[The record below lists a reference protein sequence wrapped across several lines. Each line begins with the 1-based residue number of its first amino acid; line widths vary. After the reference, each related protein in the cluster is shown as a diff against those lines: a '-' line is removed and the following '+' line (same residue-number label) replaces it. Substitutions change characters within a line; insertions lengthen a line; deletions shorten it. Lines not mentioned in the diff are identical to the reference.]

1 MKRLLTIYLML
12 LGIALCATA
21 QEGLHINEIFEGK
34 LIDREVMR
42 ESLIKG
48 ESLASYKLNV
58 LHTIKFAASSKERAR
73 VDALFTKDMEGS
85 ISDDESDMEYESE
98 VEYVGN
104 FIYYAIV
111 QLTDTKKGRHRYICY
126 QCREKSDH
134 YDITI
139 AYIEGKASLAD
150 LRKTFKK
157 K

>member
-1 MKRLLTIYLML
+1 ML
-12 LGIALCATA
+12 AGIVLGAAA
-21 QEGLHINEIFEGK
+21 QEGLHINEVFEGK
-34 LIDREVMR
+34 LIDKEEIR

-48 ESLASYKLNV
+48 ESLAPYKLNL
-58 LHTIKFAASSKERAR
+58 LHTIKFAANSKERAS

-85 ISDDESDMEYESE
+85 TSDGESDTEYESE

-134 YDITI
+134 FDITL

>member
-1 MKRLLTIYLML
+1 MCML
-12 LGIALCATA
+12 LGITLSITA
-21 QEGLHINEIFEGK
+21 QEGLHINEVFEGR
-34 LIDREVMR
+34 LIDKEEMR

-48 ESLASYKLNV
+48 ESLAPYKLNV
-58 LHTIKFAASSKERAR
+58 LHTIKFAASGKERAR
-73 VDALFTKDMEGS
+73 VDALFTKDMKES
-85 ISDDESDMEYESE
+85 ISDDESDIEYESE
-98 VEYVGN
+98 VEYVGS

-134 YDITI
+134 FDITL